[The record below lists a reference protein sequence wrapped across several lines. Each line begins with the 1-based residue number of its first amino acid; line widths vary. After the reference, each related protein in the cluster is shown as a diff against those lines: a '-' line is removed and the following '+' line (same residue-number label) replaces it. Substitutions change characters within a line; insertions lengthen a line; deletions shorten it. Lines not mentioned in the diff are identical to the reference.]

1 MQYIFAFI
9 TKILKIL
16 RSLPPD
22 PPLFLREAMLLPYFV
37 SSPIPRRIP
46 SVSFPSQLNLGR
58 ISPKFARSQF
68 LRLSPPLLKDP
79 PDPRR
84 GGGTWGG
91 DLNLN
96 YSQKTVFLKKIPKCY
111 NLAAQKKLK
120 TKLKGFIDFTE
131 LKLFCKIET

>member
-22 PPLFLREAMLLPYFV
+22 PPLFLRGAMLPPYFV

-68 LRLSPPLLKDP
+68 LRLSPPLLQDP

-96 YSQKTVFLKKIPKCY
+96 YSQKHVFLKKIPKCY
-111 NLAAQKKLK
+111 SLAAQKKLK
-120 TKLKGFIDFTE
+120 TKLKGFMDFIE
-131 LKLFCKIET
+131 LELFCKIDT